1 MGDPLVFPA
10 LFFLYLLFLTVKGQA
25 VKLTRTEYAILKLL
39 MENPKQV
46 IAKSVLLDRISLDTP
61 DCTECSLKQ
70 HISNLRKKCRMSVVQ
85 IILKLYGAL
94 VSNWQFK
101 NLDQILTIFLTTFLT
116 ILLYTQVIKELNNM
130 DYVLQTNSLT
140 KKYKNFQALNDLSMN
155 VPKGSIYGFVGK
167 MVRARPR

>member
-1 MGDPLVFPA
+1 
-10 LFFLYLLFLTVKGQA
+10 
-25 VKLTRTEYAILKLL
+25 
-39 MENPKQV
+39 
-46 IAKSVLLDRISLDTP
+46 
-61 DCTECSLKQ
+61 
-70 HISNLRKKCRMSVVQ
+70 MSVVQ

-116 ILLYTQVIKELNNM
+116 ILLYTQVIKEVNNM

-140 KKYKNFQALNDLSMN
+140 KKFKNFQALNDLSMN